1 MKLATERRGEGSRV
15 VNPFTMATTKGTRS
29 DGGSNTSLFRL
40 ENLPQ
45 EARNLVAG
53 GLAGMVAKSFVAPID
68 RIKIMYQITSAH
80 FRIRDVPDVALKII
94 KEEGFTAL
102 WKGNTAT
109 LIRVFPYSG
118 IQFMV
123 FDRVKTHFL
132 TKDEGNEAKQHW
144 LLADQDTPRRSM
156 TKRAT
161 RSGGLTPFE
170 SLISGMTAGAVSVM
184 ATYPLDLTRAQLAVL
199 KKKKKDKSGS
209 FVSVL
214 TRNYTEGVGRYSVCL
229 FLFCLGWRFDFRC
242 PHGQYLFEFH
252 LHLTMYACALL
263 STSQGMKGLYRGIA
277 PTLLG
282 ILPYSGVAFTIN
294 EQAKKQIAQVT
305 GREPTTIERM
315 QCGALAGLVA
325 QSMTY
330 PLEVTRRRMQTI
342 GIVRAAGTDA
352 AVNVLGG
359 TIRTS
364 KAHRAA
370 QTLEKDP
377 TMLATLTHVLREQGL
392 RGLFKGVSMN
402 WVKGPVAFSI
412 SFTTFDIIKK
422 KLTPDPIPSQ

>member
-1 MKLATERRGEGSRV
+1 
-15 VNPFTMATTKGTRS
+15 MATTKEQRPGTRS
-29 DGGSNTSLFRL
+29 DGGSTTTSLFRL

-161 RSGGLTPFE
+161 RSGDLTPFE

-229 FLFCLGWRFDFRC
+229 LIFSLVGDLTSVACVVNISFVFNMHLSSPCMFVCITLNVTGNERFVSRDRTNSLGHSALFR
-242 PHGQYLFEFH
+242 
-252 LHLTMYACALL
+252 
-263 STSQGMKGLYRGIA
+263 RGI
-277 PTLLG
+277 
-282 ILPYSGVAFTIN
+282 YD
-294 EQAKKQIAQVT
+294 K
-305 GREPTTIERM
+305 
-315 QCGALAGLVA
+315 
-325 QSMTY
+325 
-330 PLEVTRRRMQTI
+330 
-342 GIVRAAGTDA
+342 
-352 AVNVLGG
+352 
-359 TIRTS
+359 
-364 KAHRAA
+364 
-370 QTLEKDP
+370 
-377 TMLATLTHVLREQGL
+377 
-392 RGLFKGVSMN
+392 
-402 WVKGPVAFSI
+402 
-412 SFTTFDIIKK
+412 
-422 KLTPDPIPSQ
+422 

>member
-1 MKLATERRGEGSRV
+1 MNSS
-15 VNPFTMATTKGTRS
+15 TMATTKEQRPGTRS
-29 DGGSNTSLFRL
+29 DGSSSTTSLFRL

-68 RIKIMYQITSAH
+68 RIKIMYQITSAP
-80 FRIRDVPDVALKII
+80 FRIRDVPDVAFKII

-132 TKDEGNEAKQHW
+132 SKDEGSEAKQHW

-156 TKRAT
+156 TKRVT

-229 FLFCLGWRFDFRC
+229 F
-242 PHGQYLFEFH
+242 PPE
-252 LHLTMYACALL
+252 
-263 STSQGMKGLYRGIA
+263 
-277 PTLLG
+277 
-282 ILPYSGVAFTIN
+282 
-294 EQAKKQIAQVT
+294 
-305 GREPTTIERM
+305 
-315 QCGALAGLVA
+315 LA
-325 QSMTY
+325 
-330 PLEVTRRRMQTI
+330 I
-342 GIVRAAGTDA
+342 
-352 AVNVLGG
+352 
-359 TIRTS
+359 
-364 KAHRAA
+364 
-370 QTLEKDP
+370 
-377 TMLATLTHVLREQGL
+377 
-392 RGLFKGVSMN
+392 
-402 WVKGPVAFSI
+402 
-412 SFTTFDIIKK
+412 
-422 KLTPDPIPSQ
+422 

>member
-1 MKLATERRGEGSRV
+1 MS
-15 VNPFTMATTKGTRS
+15 TTKEQGTSSS
-29 DGGSNTSLFRL
+29 DGGSATSGVFRL

-80 FRIRDVPDVALKII
+80 FRIRDVPEVALKII

-214 TRNYTEGVGRYSVCL
+214 TRNYTEGVGRYAVCL
-229 FLFCLGWRFDFRC
+229 FVCFLIGDVIFIR
-242 PHGQYLFEFH
+242 PHGQSPLLFSACCF
-252 LHLTMYACALL
+252 LTIY
-263 STSQGMKGLYRGIA
+263 
-277 PTLLG
+277 
-282 ILPYSGVAFTIN
+282 TI
-294 EQAKKQIAQVT
+294 
-305 GREPTTIERM
+305 
-315 QCGALAGLVA
+315 
-325 QSMTY
+325 
-330 PLEVTRRRMQTI
+330 
-342 GIVRAAGTDA
+342 
-352 AVNVLGG
+352 
-359 TIRTS
+359 
-364 KAHRAA
+364 
-370 QTLEKDP
+370 
-377 TMLATLTHVLREQGL
+377 
-392 RGLFKGVSMN
+392 
-402 WVKGPVAFSI
+402 
-412 SFTTFDIIKK
+412 
-422 KLTPDPIPSQ
+422 